1 LRPLYTVAVDVVDTS
16 RTLPD
21 FRLSLTLISRI
32 DLRRG
37 GESLLIEILGYPR
50 NAEVAPA
57 MRGLIIAVVVI
68 VVIAV
73 VAYFLLSR
81 RRRP

>member
-1 LRPLYTVAVDVVDTS
+1 LSLCSCRGRRGRCFADFT
-16 RTLPD
+16 D

-37 GESLLIEILGYPR
+37 GESLLMEILGYPT

>member
-1 LRPLYTVAVDVVDTS
+1 MRSMYCGLS
-16 RTLPD
+16 LPD
-21 FRLSLTLISRI
+21 RSSLASRLTS
-32 DLRRG
+32 LRRVG
-37 GESLLIEILGYPR
+37 KSFLIWPLGKAIES
-50 NAEVAPA
+50 EVTSA

-73 VAYFLLSR
+73 VAYFLLSG

>member
-1 LRPLYTVAVDVVDTS
+1 
-16 RTLPD
+16 
-21 FRLSLTLISRI
+21 
-32 DLRRG
+32 LRRG
-37 GESLLIEILGYPR
+37 GKSLLIWALGKAIK
-50 NAEVAPA
+50 AEVAPA

>member
-1 LRPLYTVAVDVVDTS
+1 V
-16 RTLPD
+16 
-21 FRLSLTLISRI
+21 
-32 DLRRG
+32 
-37 GESLLIEILGYPR
+37 YPTKE
-50 NAEVAPA
+50 EVARA

-81 RRRP
+81 GRRP

>member
-1 LRPLYTVAVDVVDTS
+1 
-16 RTLPD
+16 
-21 FRLSLTLISRI
+21 
-32 DLRRG
+32 LRRG
-37 GESLLIEILGYPR
+37 GESLLIEILGYPT